1 MPYQTII
8 DQGKT
13 AFESLKSLDTEALF
27 ADPGNL
33 PPWNGAGIDDFK
45 NAFESLIESIES
57 IYENDV
63 LDDLP
68 FNIVSGFTNQLN
80 GTLQHCSQFQN
91 NKNQQH
97 FYNAFQHVENLR
109 TNIQTWGLSSLSILG
124 GGVQNKINQ
133 INEELTSIINKKA
146 EIEQLKTNVES
157 LIKPGVAGSLSK
169 SFSDRKQAL
178 EKKENK
184 WFWASLITA
193 VVAVA
198 ATVIIVLSIVGFFE
212 GASQTTEQAE
222 AGKNVILW
230 STLALRL
237 GILLPIYSV
246 FGLAFTQYTKERNL
260 EEEYAHRSAVA
271 TSLPNYGDLAVD
283 EKVKD
288 QILSEASKV
297 IFNSPTKHSSKQSE
311 NSSVIPGMQQ
321 LNDLVK
327 NLQKFVRSSGSE
339 S

>member
-1 MPYQTII
+1 MSYQAII
-8 DQGKT
+8 NQGKT

-33 PPWNGAGIDDFK
+33 PAWNGAGIKDFQ

-68 FNIVSGFTNQLN
+68 FNLVNGLTNQLN
-80 GTLQHCSQFQN
+80 NTLQHCSQFQN

-97 FYNAFQHVENLR
+97 FHNAFQHVDSLR

-133 INEELTSIINKKA
+133 INEELTSIISKKA
-146 EIEQLKTNVES
+146 EIEQLKSNVES

-178 EKKENK
+178 ETKEQK
-184 WFWASLITA
+184 WFWASLVTA
-193 VVAVA
+193 VVAVV

-212 GASQTTEQAE
+212 GASQTGEQAE
-222 AGKNVILW
+222 ASKNGILW

-237 GILLPIYSV
+237 GILLPIYSI
-246 FGLAFTQYTKERNL
+246 FGLAFAQYTKERNL

-297 IFNSPTKHSSKQSE
+297 IFNSPTNSSSKQSD
-311 NSSVIPGMQQ
+311 NSSMIPGMQQ

-327 NLQKFVRSSGSE
+327 NLQKFGRAGGSE